1 MLPSLLSAYIEKV
14 KDADGNRIGYL
25 YEDLWTEYASTLLS
39 KVFLFA
45 AIFLAV
51 ALIVIGIVAKKKNPE
66 RFASFLKVAT
76 GIAVSFALTVIL
88 TMLALGFAKIGE
100 KEYMSEKPMLLVLIP
115 PMILAGIAVLGG
127 IVSYISNLSSKKAG
141 KIALYVTFGLSPR
154 SSALSSISIRISKAT
169 AITTAPT
176 VRTAKWIN

>member
-127 IVSYISNLSSKKAG
+127 IVSYI
-141 KIALYVTFGLSPR
+141 
-154 SSALSSISIRISKAT
+154 
-169 AITTAPT
+169 
-176 VRTAKWIN
+176 

>member
-51 ALIVIGIVAKKKNPE
+51 ALIVIGVVAKKKDPE
-66 RFASFLKVAT
+66 RFTTFL
-76 GIAVSFALTVIL
+76 
-88 TMLALGFAKIGE
+88 
-100 KEYMSEKPMLLVLIP
+100 
-115 PMILAGIAVLGG
+115 
-127 IVSYISNLSSKKAG
+127 
-141 KIALYVTFGLSPR
+141 
-154 SSALSSISIRISKAT
+154 T
-169 AITTAPT
+169 AD
-176 VRTAKWIN
+176 